1 MSAPAGS
8 PTPKDGVTQKP
19 PVRRSATRKRIAWVT
34 VALLATVAV
43 VGVAWDAWPAGKSST
58 AEGAPATPNQP
69 VEASTSTPTPT
80 PTSSATSTPTSS
92 PSAPISTPSPST
104 PATPNPPP
112 LKDATVTVSDFLA
125 ATAIIAPDAP
135 DTADQLAKVAAGSI
149 IAEIENDQQEL
160 VANGWTQKGT
170 PIVDSLSIVSND
182 ATATP
187 PSAVVQAC
195 IDSSA
200 VVTFDSD
207 GKPLAGPGD
216 AKPDR
221 ALNIFKLQRDG
232 TSWRVTARSFPNDT
246 TC

>member
-1 MSAPAGS
+1 MSAPVGS
-8 PTPKDGVTQKP
+8 STPEDGVTQKP
-19 PVRRSATRKRIAWVT
+19 ATQRSASRKRIALVT
-34 VALLATVAV
+34 VTLLAAVAV

-58 AEGAPATPNQP
+58 AEGSPATPPQP
-69 VEASTSTPTPT
+69 DQASTSTPT
-80 PTSSATSTPTSS
+80 STPTLS
-92 PSAPISTPSPST
+92 PSAPNPTSSPST
-104 PATPNPPP
+104 PATPSLPP
-112 LKDATVTVSDFLA
+112 LKDATVTVSEFLA
-125 ATAIIAPDAP
+125 AAAIIAPDAP

-160 VANGWTQKGT
+160 VANGWTQEGT
-170 PIVDSLSIVSND
+170 PVVHSISLVSND

-187 PSAVVQAC
+187 PSAVAQAC

-221 ALNIFKLQRDG
+221 AMNIFKLQHDG
-232 TSWRVTARSFPNDT
+232 TSWRVTARTFPDDT